1 MAQRAYYSRNEAME
15 LIVSGE
21 LIPKE
26 EDEKEEKL
34 DINSFL
40 SSLIKRGMHEA
51 IRTGEQV
58 NIGKNM
64 ERDIIGDITIKEDQS
79 KEIITP
85 NLD

>member
-1 MAQRAYYSRNEAME
+1 
-15 LIVSGE
+15 
-21 LIPKE
+21 
-26 EDEKEEKL
+26 
-34 DINSFL
+34 
-40 SSLIKRGMHEA
+40 MHEA